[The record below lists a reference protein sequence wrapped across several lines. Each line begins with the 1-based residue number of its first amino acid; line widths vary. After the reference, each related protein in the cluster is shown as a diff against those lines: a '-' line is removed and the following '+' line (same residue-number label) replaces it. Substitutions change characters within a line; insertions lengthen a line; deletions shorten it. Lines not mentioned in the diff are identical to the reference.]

1 MDEGP
6 AIMIKMSRLEFAP
19 SLQRYVPCP
28 PVQSEAACFRKG
40 LPQQDAYHLV
50 YRHALAVSPDGRV
63 LAMGSTTGSLWI
75 SEGQG
80 QTWIRAS
87 AELPPVYAVHW
98 T

>member
-1 MDEGP
+1 VDEGP

-19 SLQRYVPCP
+19 SLQRYGGASFEVLP
-28 PVQSEAACFRKG
+28 KG

-63 LAMGSTTGSLWI
+63 LAMGSTTGSLWV
-75 SEGQG
+75 SESQG
-80 QTWIRAS
+80 QTGIRAS

>member
-1 MDEGP
+1 LHHRCS
-6 AIMIKMSRLEFAP
+6 ATYRTIR
-19 SLQRYVPCP
+19 
-28 PVQSEAACFRKG
+28 SEALSKG
-40 LPQQDAYHLV
+40 LPQQDACHLV

-63 LAMGSTTGSLWI
+63 LAMGSTTGSLWV

-87 AELPPVYAVHW
+87 AQLPPVYAVHW